1 VLSVS
6 LVGLPA
12 GAPAQ
17 SVVAPRAPG
26 QRGFGVHELSLDGAV
41 TDPRRHGAPR
51 RRRLRL
57 DARELVPNLPG
68 TQAFRRFDSEGTQ
81 CLTALN
87 GLTLTAA
94 DHSLQLAST
103 VTRALSTTQQSFN
116 PCTWDDANPPSAG
129 PLPPDPSRMAPGD
142 KPVRIF
148 PRDAKKNE

>member
-1 VLSVS
+1 VRPRNPSS
-6 LVGLPA
+6 RHA
-12 GAPAQ
+12 RRDNEDSACMSCHSTAQ
-17 SVVAPRAPG
+17 SPTLADMVPPDGGGCGSMRANWF
-26 QRGFGVHELSLDGAV
+26 R
-41 TDPRRHGAPR
+41 
-51 RRRLRL
+51 
-57 DARELVPNLPG
+57 NLPG
-68 TQAFRRFDSEGTQ
+68 TQAFRRFDPEGTQ